1 LNKLTLNL
9 EKTNYLVLQTPQNKR
24 KLNLNSIKIGDSYL
38 KETNSIKFLGV
49 EIDKSL
55 SWNLH
60 TLRFHYRIMRMDFL
74 IRLMET
80 VTSNETATIS

>member
-55 SWNLH
+55 
-60 TLRFHYRIMRMDFL
+60 FMRMDFL